1 MEKDIFTHPKG
12 SFERL
17 TNSNYAPWRNNVR
30 RLLRSLK
37 AWDIT
42 EGREQLPPLPPGS
55 QNSQTAAA
63 VAARDR
69 RSDFEQRREDAAG
82 IIYNACSAPVRIYI
96 DNTDDPADMW
106 LTLSERLDTASTAVG
121 RQALYQKF
129 MTLRPVQGKPIGDY
143 LASLLEIRNQ
153 IAGTPEAISDVA
165 CKTHIFTSLP
175 EVFDMTV
182 KIQQSRSDSTVES
195 IIDALKEDE
204 RIRMMKTAPDAT
216 TEAFHSTTT
225 RGGPSRGASR
235 WRSGRGRGRG
245 SGNRTWCSF
254 CNTGSHT
261 LEDCW
266 SKDRDSTA
274 GNTATSAAVGARPAP
289 LCWHCGES
297 GHRQGDCPVKRRGD
311 EARAGGRKRKKV
323 EEAVA
328 QTAQLGERDGG
339 SGF

>member
-17 TNSNYAPWRNNVR
+17 TNSNYAPWWNNVR
-30 RLLRSLK
+30 RLLRTLN

-42 EGREQLPPLPPGS
+42 EGREQLPPLPPGG
-55 QNSQTAAA
+55 QNSQTVAA
-63 VAARDR
+63 VAARAR
-69 RSDFEQRREDAAG
+69 RIDFEQRRQDVAG
-82 IIYNACSAPVRIYI
+82 IISNACSAPVRKYI
-96 DNTDDPADMW
+96 DNTHDPADMW
-106 LTLSERLDTASTAVG
+106 LTPSEPLDTASTAVG

-129 MTLRPVQGKPIGDY
+129 MTLRPAQGKPIGDS

-153 IAGTPEAISDVA
+153 IAGIPEAISDVA
-165 CKTHIFTSLP
+165 CKTHIFTSPP
-175 EVFDMTV
+175 EVLEVTV

-195 IIDALKEDE
+195 IIAALKEDE

-216 TEAFHSTTT
+216 TEAFHSTTS
-225 RGGPSRGASR
+225 RGGSRTGASR
-235 WRSGRGRGRG
+235 WPSSRGHGRG

-261 LEDCW
+261 FEDYS

-274 GNTATSAAVGARPAP
+274 WNTAMSAAVGTRPAP

-297 GHRQGDCPVKRRGD
+297 GHRQGDCPVKHRGD
-311 EARAGGRKRKKV
+311 EARARGRKRQKV